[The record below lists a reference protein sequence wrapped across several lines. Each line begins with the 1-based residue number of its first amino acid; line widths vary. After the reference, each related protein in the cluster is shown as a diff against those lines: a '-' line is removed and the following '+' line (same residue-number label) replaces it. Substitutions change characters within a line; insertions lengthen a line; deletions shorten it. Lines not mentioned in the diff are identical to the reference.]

1 MGGVV
6 GNGSSGIGRNN
17 FASCSY
23 VEGWRRVREACSW
36 QGCMFS
42 SSKASHVNDHFRLLK
57 ISRRITARENME
69 CILCLVRFS
78 GICFSGILGV
88 MVLENPVSIDIVFK

>member
-36 QGCMFS
+36 QGCMFPA
-42 SSKASHVNDHFRLLK
+42 SKASHVNDHFRLLK
-57 ISRRITARENME
+57 NLSPYYCEGEHGMYFVFGT
-69 CILCLVRFS
+69 
-78 GICFSGILGV
+78 
-88 MVLENPVSIDIVFK
+88 VLWDMFFWDIGGHGAGESSINRYSI